1 MVMPMNMMEVKK
13 GLSMKKK
20 NKKQPYHMKHD
31 YQRFQSVNGYKFW
44 AKNKEDAQKYCKMMN
59 WVIGGLVEEKE

>member
-1 MVMPMNMMEVKK
+1 MPMNMMEVKK

-31 YQRFQSVNGYKFW
+31 YQRFQSTDGYKFW
-44 AKNKEDAQKYCKMMN
+44 AKNKEDAQEYCKMMN
-59 WVIGGLVEEKE
+59 WVIGDLVEEKE

>member
-44 AKNKEDAQKYCKMMN
+44 AKNRKHATEYSKMMN
-59 WVIGGLVEEKE
+59 WVIGDLVEEKE